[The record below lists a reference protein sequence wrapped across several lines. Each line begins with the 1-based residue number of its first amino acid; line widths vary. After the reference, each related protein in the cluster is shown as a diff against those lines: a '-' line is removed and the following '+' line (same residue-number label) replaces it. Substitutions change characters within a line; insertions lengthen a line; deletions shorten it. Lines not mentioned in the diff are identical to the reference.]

1 MQYLKIEN
9 PGVNPIEAF
18 TTLGVSLSRYSNIP
32 GTIGEKGSGSK
43 HAVLLLLRNKIKP
56 LIYCGSLGLEYYSK
70 PMPVKGAGGSHT
82 FNVVHYRLKG
92 KTDDGG
98 SVNREEKT
106 SYTLEFGTADWTEIA
121 MGLREFV
128 SNALDASLASHYHA
142 CGQNIDVVGVNY
154 VKDVCIELVD
164 ENQVRARAGYTRIF
178 VPATDDVIEFYETLG
193 QRFLHF
199 SEPLSLKMKVLPKS
213 NRNIRENSEAAVLYK
228 KGVLVREIRGYAPS
242 LFDYN
247 LGDELQLDDSR
258 NIEDYRATD
267 AVCVALRDAEP
278 AVLAKIFQAMIDDE
292 RMWETTLH
300 GMQQYY
306 EASEEVK
313 EGRKARWN
321 KALEM
326 AAGPNAVLVP
336 NIRSII
342 EMVED
347 KGMTPVITKDGNWR
361 EAAEE
366 FGARSDVTVLSKD
379 ERDGRT
385 FSEAPDWLQ
394 TLHDRVWDT
403 IVALE
408 LTNGKEK
415 PSLRLFKE
423 ITEGR
428 GIRTAFYDTDTATC
442 NFNEELI
449 GDNLRTHINVLE
461 EIGHHVTGSQ
471 DYTREFQDYF
481 IRLAT
486 IFMQR
491 EWQRD
496 EC

>member
-9 PGVNPIEAF
+9 QGVNPVEAF
-18 TTLGVSLSRYSNIP
+18 TTLGISLSRYSDIP

-43 HAVLLLLRNKIKP
+43 HAVLLLLRNEIQP
-56 LIYCGSLGLEYYSK
+56 IIYCGNMGLEYYAK
-70 PMPVKGAGGSHT
+70 PMNIKGAGGSHT

-92 KTDDGG
+92 KTDEGG
-98 SVNREEKT
+98 SINREERT
-106 SYTLEFGTADWTEIA
+106 SYTLEFGTSDWPEIA

-128 SNALDASLASHYHA
+128 SNALDAALAAHYHT

-154 VKDVCIELVD
+154 VKDVCIELCD
-164 ENQVRARAGYTRIF
+164 ENQVRARAGHTRIF

-199 SEPLSLKMKVLPKS
+199 SEPLSLKTKVLPKS
-213 NRNIRENSEAAVLYK
+213 NRNIREHSEAAVVYK
-228 KGVLVREIRGYAPS
+228 KGVLVREIHSRIPS

-247 LGDELQLDDSR
+247 LGNELQLDDSR
-258 NIEDYRATD
+258 NIEDYRATE
-267 AVCVALRDAEP
+267 AVCEALRDAEP
-278 AVLAKIFQAMIDDE
+278 SVLAKIFQAMIDDE
-292 RMWETTLH
+292 YVWETGLH
-300 GMQQYY
+300 GMQEYY
-306 EASEEVK
+306 FASEEVR

-336 NIRSII
+336 DVHSII

-347 KGMTPVITKDGNWR
+347 KGMVPVVSKSGNWR
-361 EAAEE
+361 EAAE
-366 FGARSDVTVLSKD
+366 GLGVRSDALILSKH

-385 FSEAPDWLQ
+385 FSEAPSWIQ
-394 TLHDRVWDT
+394 ELHDKVWATAVSID
-403 IVALE
+403 

-415 PSLRLFKE
+415 PGIRLFKE
-423 ITEGR
+423 ILEGH
-428 GIRTAFYDTDTATC
+428 GVKTAFYDSDTETS
-442 NFNEELI
+442 NLNEELI

-461 EIGHHVTGSQ
+461 EIGHHVTGSN

-481 IRLAT
+481 IRMAT
-486 IFMQR
+486 ILMQR
-491 EWQRD
+491 EWSR
-496 EC
+496 E